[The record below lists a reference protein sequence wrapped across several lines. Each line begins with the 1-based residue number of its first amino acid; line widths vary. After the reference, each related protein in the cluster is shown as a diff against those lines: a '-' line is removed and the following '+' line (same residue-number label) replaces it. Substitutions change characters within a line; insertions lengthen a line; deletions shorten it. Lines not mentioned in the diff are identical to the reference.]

1 MAIEPSVI
9 FRQLQPVFRML
20 GLDKK
25 AQAFTK
31 EKLMPRFQAAIPGVV
46 ARLEKDGV
54 TPAKKDGSPEAEA
67 HIVKFTM
74 LLLAK
79 GALKGV
85 LPSWAIPYAADAIRD
100 PSKAKIVTACAPQFD
115 TTTSTQALVELVL
128 REWERLVF

>member
-9 FRQLQPVFRML
+9 FKQLLPVLKLL
-20 GLDKK
+20 GIDKK
-25 AQAFTK
+25 AQAFSK
-31 EKLMPRFQAAIPGVV
+31 EKLLPRFTAAIPDVV

-54 TPAKKDGSPEAEA
+54 TPAKKGDTPEAEA

-85 LPSWAIPYAADAIRD
+85 LPAWAIPYAADAARD
-100 PSKAKIVTACAPQFD
+100 PSKAKVLAAAGPQFD
-115 TTTSTQALVELVL
+115 TTTSTEAMVGIVL
-128 REWERLVF
+128 KEWERLVF